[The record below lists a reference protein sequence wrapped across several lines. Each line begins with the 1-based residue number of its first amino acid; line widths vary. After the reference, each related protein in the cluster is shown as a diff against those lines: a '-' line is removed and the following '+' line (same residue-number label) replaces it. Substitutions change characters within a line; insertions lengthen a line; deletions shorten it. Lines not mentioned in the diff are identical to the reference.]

1 MKYHHN
7 IGISRLLKYHPSK
20 YPESWF
26 LITHLSQRSSFPN
39 NSWSFGCQLDFFFL
53 QRDFHVFFAFS
64 EFLGRRIS
72 GTTWKTWYCIS
83 IHSSEFMSLSSTRC
97 MMIMTMLMMMMM
109 MMMMVT
115 MMMMMI
121 KPWRVALLHGYSHR
135 ALCSDGSAGRGHHGP
150 LPSILSS
157 PEKSW

>member
-1 MKYHHN
+1 MKKFKETFPPEGCLNEHPQETLLSNTIEMIFEKN
-7 IGISRLLKYHPSK
+7 IWEILCSRLKYHPSI
-20 YPESWF
+20 Y
-26 LITHLSQRSSFPN
+26 LSQRSSFPN
-39 NSWSFGCQLDFFFL
+39 NSWSFGFQLDFFFL

-109 MMMMVT
+109 MMMMMRTMSMT
-115 MMMMMI
+115 MM
-121 KPWRVALLHGYSHR
+121 RSELL
-135 ALCSDGSAGRGHHGP
+135 SAP
-150 LPSILSS
+150 AIISL
-157 PEKSW
+157 